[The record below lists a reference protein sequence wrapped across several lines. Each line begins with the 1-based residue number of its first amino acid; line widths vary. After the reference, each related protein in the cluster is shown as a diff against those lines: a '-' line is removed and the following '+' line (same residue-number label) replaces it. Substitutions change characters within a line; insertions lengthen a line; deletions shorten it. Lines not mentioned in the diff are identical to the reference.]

1 MSKIL
6 TRVMDIH
13 IEADTIAFDVNTPRQ
28 LADVLR
34 RLVNQLDSIATM
46 NDAMAFEL
54 RDNNNEVIGF
64 AHYDDF
70 KKAMEAIEDGTN
82 RNSSGD
88 ASTPVSSG
96 GLSEFDNVAKSPI
109 KCPTGG
115 VPEDRTDGVE
125 SLDDGRSDSHR
136 DPGAGEVPTG
146 LRDGGCPEGQQGV
159 DWFPTSESE
168 EGSSE
173 PD

>member
-34 RLVNQLDSIATM
+34 RLVNQLDSMATM

-54 RDNNNEVIGF
+54 RDNNNEVVGF

-70 KKAMEAIEDGTN
+70 KKAMEAIEDGDD

-88 ASTPVSSG
+88 ARTPI
-96 GLSEFDNVAKSPI
+96 SP
-109 KCPTGG
+109 C
-115 VPEDRTDGVE
+115 
-125 SLDDGRSDSHR
+125 
-136 DPGAGEVPTG
+136 
-146 LRDGGCPEGQQGV
+146 
-159 DWFPTSESE
+159 
-168 EGSSE
+168 
-173 PD
+173 